1 MALDGSGWT
10 SQEYQTDAVVSQG
23 SILGPT
29 PFLIYINDLPNDGTC
44 NIAIYADK
52 TLPTTLNVIKHLICG
67 NN

>member
-10 SQEYQTDAVVSQG
+10 SQEYPTDAVVSQG

-44 NIAIYADK
+44 NIAIYADN
-52 TLPTTLNVIKHLICG
+52 TTH
-67 NN
+67 